1 MFHVKQFKN
10 MGCWLS
16 LKTSR
21 KDFMKLLVDINE
33 NYYKTLCNFMLF
45 NPDSLSQAEKAIAN
59 GKPVKDFINE
69 KYGINKNIVYADTDS
84 IKTLE

>member
-59 GKPVKDFINE
+59 GKLVKDFINE
-69 KYGINKNIVYADTDS
+69 KYGINKNIVYVDTDS